1 MADLTI
7 TPANVIAQ
15 AGANASEGT
24 AGVAITAGQMLYK
37 NASDGKM
44 YLADANLSLA
54 AATALGVALHAAAVG
69 QPIRYAI
76 SGDVAF
82 GAILTVGAIYV
93 LSATDSSG
101 AIAPVADLASGWF
114 PMVVGIAWST
124 SVMTLLMG
132 TQSTPTAHS

>member
-1 MADLTI
+1 MADLVI
-7 TPANVIAQ
+7 TPANVLSQ
-15 AGANASEGT
+15 PGANASEGT

-54 AATALGVALHAAAVG
+54 AATALGIALHAAAIG
-69 QPIRYAI
+69 QPIRYQIA
-76 SGDVAF
+76 GDIAL

-93 LSATDSSG
+93 LSATDASG
-101 AIAPVADLASGWF
+101 AIAPAADLASGWF

-124 SVMTLLMG
+124 SVMTLVMA
-132 TQSTPTAHS
+132 TQGTPTAHT